1 MNVCLKFK
9 VIENVMRETIND
21 VIHATDPTQVL
32 VATPLKAQVSS
43 YLAANRRRKYGVVGN
58 VTLDSLQRSSALYR
72 DIPDDIDKG
81 YILDAL
87 FTTSAS
93 DMGSFVIVCS
103 TVRMSQL
110 DIGDIVH
117 SDCTYKCTWNSY
129 PVTLMGFSDKNR
141 KFHPT
146 IIAISS
152 RETHSEF
159 TYMLQT
165 WKNVN
170 PSLHFRYLMA
180 DASEAVFNAAVTI
193 WPGIIR
199 LMCYAHVY
207 MVRAI
212 RSVRTF

>member
-1 MNVCLKFK
+1 M
-9 VIENVMRETIND
+9 INK
-21 VIHATDPTQVL
+21 IIYATDPTQAL
-32 VATPLKAQVSS
+32 IKTPLKAQVSS
-43 YLAANRRRKYGVVGN
+43 YLAANRRRQYGDVGN
-58 VTLDSLQRSSALYR
+58 ITLDSLQRSSALYR
-72 DIPDDIDKG
+72 DIPVDIDQG

-103 TVRMSQL
+103 TVRLSTL
-110 DIGDIVH
+110 DIGDIIH

-180 DASEAVFNAAVTI
+180 DASQAVFNAAVTI

-207 MVRAI
+207 MVRTI
-212 RSVRTF
+212 RFSVLDSGYDA